1 MTAETTTRAEVQAAR
16 IRISAAL
23 RNWSLADLHRELND
37 AGHTV
42 SYEKLRRAYSDER
55 STELERDIIKGIA
68 AVTGAPVDYVEGDDD
83 IPFPDLHMGVYVSSD
98 LLDLLK
104 VPA

>member
-1 MTAETTTRAEVQAAR
+1 MTAKAMTRAEVQSAR

-23 RNWSLADLHRELND
+23 RNLSLAELHREVND
-37 AGHTV
+37 AGYSV
-42 SYEKLRRAYSDER
+42 SYEKLRRAFSDER
-55 STELERDIIKGIA
+55 TTELERDIIKGIA